1 MEGDEAMERDG
12 LREQVTALTKLADVL
27 ITAIEVL
34 HEMQEPP
41 NDYLLWYVHA
51 TAEELGYKPPRPTC

>member
-1 MEGDEAMERDG
+1 MERDD
-12 LREQVTALTKLADVL
+12 LRELASAMTLLADVL

-41 NDYLLWYVHA
+41 SDYLLWYVHA
-51 TAEELGYKPPRPTC
+51 TAEELGYEPPRGA